1 MAINKIKG
9 TKGRFGIVGK
19 YIEGK
24 YLLGMNTLK
33 AQTQLAKVSFWL
45 ASWALNF
52 NSNHLRYLLGI
63 SYILKIL
70 SINGPATHE
79 VNHTS
84 FFLVIIMWFHFLCT
98 KDKLY

>member
-9 TKGRFGIVGK
+9 TRGMFDIVGK

-52 NSNHLRYLLGI
+52 NSNHLRYLLEICYI
-63 SYILKIL
+63 SKIL
-70 SINGPATHE
+70 SINCPATHE
-79 VNHTS
+79 VNCTTI
-84 FFLVIIMWFHFLCT
+84 FLVTIMRFHFLFT
-98 KDKLY
+98 KDKLC